1 MRISDWSSDVCSSD
15 LDEVLVSNTRDLRAV
30 ASPDLTVRYAA
41 GQPLN
46 VSGEVTVPSAL
57 IDLER
62 LDGGVSAS
70 PDVVVLDPVDP
81 EQGPAAPLE
90 LDLTLVM
97 GDDVKLRGFG
107 LEGTLGGDLRVR
119 AVPGREMTAVGN
131 LEVGGRYEAYGP
143 KMRTERG
150 HLVWSHGPVSDP
162 IPDHP
167 ARPKIEARGITAGLD
182 VTGPIG

>member
-1 MRISDWSSDVCSSD
+1 MRISDWSSDGCCS
-15 LDEVLVSNTRDLRAV
+15 
-30 ASPDLTVRYAA
+30 
-41 GQPLN
+41 
-46 VSGEVTVPSAL
+46 VP
-57 IDLER
+57 LER

-131 LEVGGRYEAYGP
+131 LEVSGRYEAYGQ
-143 KMRTERG
+143 KLRIERG
-150 HLVWSHGPVSDP
+150 HLVWSNGPGSEP
-162 IPDHP
+162 ILELR
-167 ARPKIEARGITAGLD
+167 AVREKIRR
-182 VTGPIG
+182 

>member
-15 LDEVLVSNTRDLRAV
+15 L
-30 ASPDLTVRYAA
+30 
-41 GQPLN
+41 LN
-46 VSGEVTVPSAL
+46 VTGEVTVPSAL

-131 LEVGGRYEAYGP
+131 LEVGGRYEPYGQEL
-143 KMRTERG
+143 R
-150 HLVWSHGPVSDP
+150 H
-162 IPDHP
+162 
-167 ARPKIEARGITAGLD
+167 ARGQLVGSKGRKRTR
-182 VTGPIG
+182 

>member
-15 LDEVLVSNTRDLRAV
+15 L
-30 ASPDLTVRYAA
+30 
-41 GQPLN
+41 LN

-81 EQGPAAPLE
+81 EQGPAAPLA

-107 LEGTLGGDLRVR
+107 LEGTLGGDLPVR
-119 AVPGREMTAVGN
+119 AVPGTAMTAGGN
-131 LEVGGRYEAYGP
+131 PPVCGRSEP
-143 KMRTERG
+143 N
-150 HLVWSHGPVSDP
+150 
-162 IPDHP
+162 
-167 ARPKIEARGITAGLD
+167 RPKLT
-182 VTGPIG
+182 